1 MERLANEQL
10 SSPLNFGSR
19 FLIMINYAKEKA
31 VKTKVLKK
39 LLAKWLGRQDTAS
52 KANLLLDK
60 NPDIKIAGAMKIR
73 KAS

>member
-1 MERLANEQL
+1 VPQEKAIVFT
-10 SSPLNFGSR
+10 LNFRSR
-19 FLIMINYAKEKA
+19 FLIMIDYAKEKA

-39 LLAKWLGRQDTAS
+39 LLAKWLGRQDTER

-60 NPDIKIAGAMKIR
+60 NPDIKIAKATKIL

>member
-1 MERLANEQL
+1 MERLSNKRL
-10 SSPLNFGSR
+10 PFSLNFGLR
-19 FLIMINYAKEKA
+19 FLIMIDYAKEKA

-39 LLAKWLGRQDTAS
+39 LLAKWLGRQDTAN

-60 NPDIKIAGAMKIR
+60 NPDIKIAGAAKIR